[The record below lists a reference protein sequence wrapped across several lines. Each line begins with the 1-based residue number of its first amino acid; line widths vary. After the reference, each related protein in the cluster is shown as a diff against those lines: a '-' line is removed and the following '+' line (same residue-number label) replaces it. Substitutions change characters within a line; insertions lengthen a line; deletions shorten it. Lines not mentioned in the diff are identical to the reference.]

1 MSQVDHDDEIDLAE
15 LFASLW
21 AYKLLISIVTAAAIT
36 VSIVYALSVPE
47 QYTSSAV
54 FARKSGQSGPRIPSQ
69 YSDLAALAGL
79 GGLSSDSGSLF
90 DRIAGRD
97 FVVRLSGRLD
107 LEGDPYFYEP
117 EADEPAS
124 SLSLSTLKS
133 KVLDVVRGVIGD
145 DTGASA
151 LDKADA
157 LDPIDDVFKVFK
169 ESVQV
174 SETKNG
180 STEIVV
186 THEDAGQAARI
197 ANGVVAL
204 LIEEVE
210 AEERAEQSQQLN
222 YLSGELAT
230 VLAEAEQTKRSVAEF
245 ALQNSLTSEGAFAQ
259 RSEAMFRLRDELDK
273 ILNMQDAVD
282 ALLEVLSDTR
292 APGREAFE
300 LLRVAHP
307 TVDDVDFRRLLGV
320 PEALNAWAWP
330 TLARLQDFSVTLRD
344 REVRTAR
351 SLDELN
357 REAVEYASA
366 TERLASLKREA
377 QVAEATYNVLIE
389 QVKAQSLAFGYEG
402 KAFQI
407 YQSAVPS
414 PVPSAPKRSLI
425 VALGGVLGLFLG
437 SALAL
442 LSAMRSGVLRTRR
455 AITEAAAPR
464 LTCAAPRL
472 GAFSTNFARAVRR
485 LANLQSSDLIELLIA
500 VREGRRGD
508 HDVDLERIILVA
520 ATGRRIR
527 SLPVGLYLATHL
539 AGLTG
544 QEAGEEAEATR
555 SPMDA
560 VSLFVLG
567 ERPPKLDGGA
577 PIGSGLMMRASSG
590 GVEVIAPRSQRDLS
604 VIISGGLLGEEVRRA
619 RGDGRRVVVAASETY
634 AAAVSRALCDGDPL
648 IVTVS
653 RPGASLKALIS
664 RLRQIAGIDVNVFVG
679 RV

>member
-36 VSIVYALSVPE
+36 VSIVYALWAPE
-47 QYTSSAV
+47 EYTSSAI
-54 FARKSGQSGPRIPSQ
+54 FMRKETQSGPRIPSQ

-79 GGLSSDSGSLF
+79 GGAGSANSTLF
-90 DRIAGRD
+90 DRITGRD
-97 FVVRLSGRLD
+97 FVVRLSNRLD
-107 LEGDPYFYEP
+107 LVGDPYFYEQEVK
-117 EADEPAS
+117 EASAFGIEKLKVLVLEQMARFAGQDIAAN
-124 SLSLSTLKS
+124 STLEPN
-133 KVLDVVRGVIGD
+133 I
-145 DTGASA
+145 
-151 LDKADA
+151 
-157 LDPIDDVFKVFK
+157 DPLDDVFKIFQ

-210 AEERAEQSQQLN
+210 AEERAEQRQQLN

-230 VLAEAEQTKRSVAEF
+230 ALAEAEQTKRSVAEF

-292 APGREAFE
+292 APSREAFE

-307 TVDDVDFRRLLGV
+307 TVDDVDFRRLLSV

-344 REVRTAR
+344 REVRTVR

-414 PVPSAPKRSLI
+414 PVPSAPKKSRI

-577 PIGSGLMMRASSG
+577 PIGSGLIMRASSG

-634 AAAVSRALCDGDPL
+634 AAAVSRALRDGDPF